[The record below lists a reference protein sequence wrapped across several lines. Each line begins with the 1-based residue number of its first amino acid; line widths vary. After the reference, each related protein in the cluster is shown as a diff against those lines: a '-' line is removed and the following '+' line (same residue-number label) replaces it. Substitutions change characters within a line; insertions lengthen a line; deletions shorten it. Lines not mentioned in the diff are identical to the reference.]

1 MSGVKMWACA
11 STTGGSMVS
20 TLIASGAR
28 HRIFV
33 GVEHPAGLFRKIHAG
48 RGEDIHQLVARGF
61 RCRRSVDGGRRDH
74 CNGGR
79 RAVLVIIIAPVPL
92 VRRPG
97 PADVMRERTLDG
109 QGALLEIIMVVQRK
123 IRPKRPGCCGTSR
136 L

>member
-20 TLIASGAR
+20 ALIASGAR

-33 GVEHPAGLFRKIHAG
+33 GVEDPAGLFRKIHA
-48 RGEDIHQLVARGF
+48 RRREDIDQLVSRGF
-61 RCRRSVDGGRRDH
+61 RGCRRVDGGRRDH
-74 CNGGR
+74 CNGR
-79 RAVLVIIIAPVPL
+79 RRTVLMIVAAPVPL

-109 QGALLEIIMVVQRK
+109 QRAL
-123 IRPKRPGCCGTSR
+123 
-136 L
+136 